1 MWNVVTFFYIKVV
14 TNLCEMLSDS
24 PSAASTDEQY
34 PREKLIIYAFQAS
47 TNLQVYEK
55 FSLRKIPNKF
65 LTRESF

>member
-55 FSLRKIPNKF
+55 FSLRKIPKKF

>member
-1 MWNVVTFFYIKVV
+1 MVRNLKIYDFFIKVV

-47 TNLQVYEK
+47 TNLYEK
-55 FSLRKIPNKF
+55 CSLRKIPNKF

>member
-1 MWNVVTFFYIKVV
+1 
-14 TNLCEMLSDS
+14 MLSDS

-47 TNLQVYEK
+47 TNLYEK

-65 LTRESF
+65 LTRESPL

>member
-1 MWNVVTFFYIKVV
+1 MVRNLKIYDFFIKVV

-47 TNLQVYEK
+47 TNLYEK